1 MGAKVTRVTLE
12 CGSGV
17 QDFELSHAERLLN
30 MRNNGGWKL
39 PDNSEYEFKDNV
51 ISRRSKKADKR
62 AKEA

>member
-1 MGAKVTRVTLE
+1 MGAKVTKVTLE

-51 ISRRSKKADKR
+51 ISRRGKKADKR
-62 AKEA
+62 AEKA